1 MTDPI
6 DSRAPARARP
16 KAEEYI
22 AVICMGLLVVITLL
36 NVITRYFTDESF
48 AWTEEISVTLMVAMA
63 LAGASAVAARDAHI
77 RIEFFFTRRQE
88 DGTEAPRRGLK
99 LFSLAL
105 SSLLF
110 AVLGALFA
118 RWVWDQFRFN
128 ETSMGL
134 GVPLWWY
141 GVVIPPLAL
150 AISARFFAAL
160 LRALRHRDG
169 PDAT

>member
-1 MTDPI
+1 
-6 DSRAPARARP
+6 
-16 KAEEYI
+16 
-22 AVICMGLLVVITLL
+22 
-36 NVITRYFTDESF
+36 
-48 AWTEEISVTLMVAMA
+48 MA

-88 DGTEAPRRGLK
+88 GGTEAPRRGLK

-150 AISARFFAAL
+150 AISARFIAAL

-169 PDAT
+169 PDAS